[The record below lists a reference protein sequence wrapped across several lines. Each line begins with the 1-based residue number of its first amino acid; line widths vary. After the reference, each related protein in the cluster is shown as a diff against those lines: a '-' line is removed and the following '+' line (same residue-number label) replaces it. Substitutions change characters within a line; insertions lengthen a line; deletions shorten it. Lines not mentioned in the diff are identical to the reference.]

1 MKRDMD
7 LIRKLLLAYEEADP
21 ANEEYVPDIEGYDVK
36 TIDYHIKLMVDA
48 GFLEKIFGPSYLLPE
63 QRYWCRLNWAG
74 HDFLEDSRDEVRWK
88 EAKIIA
94 GKVGVF
100 TIEVLKQIMTQ
111 LIQTQLKQV
120 MGI

>member
-1 MKRDMD
+1 MD

-21 ANEEYVPDIEGYDVK
+21 TDEEYIPDIEGYDVK
-36 TIDYHIKLMVDA
+36 MVDYHIKLMLDA

-63 QRYWCRLNWAG
+63 QRYCCRLNWAG
-74 HDFLEDSRDEVRWK
+74 HDFLEASRDENRWK
-88 EAKIIA
+88 EAKTIV

-100 TIEVLKQIMTQ
+100 TIDVLKQVLSQ

-120 MGI
+120 MG